1 MKCPKCGCEDL
12 QINESW
18 DKTIDLP
25 KKYKIW
31 FWVGAVVIFFIA
43 GGLAGVNFIAGIVG
57 GVILIGYIGGGTN
70 WYVQWKKE
78 QKKKSHSKCICKRCG
93 YTWYID

>member
-1 MKCPKCGCEDL
+1 MCPISSFYPVWNTGL
-12 QINESW
+12 FVLWQYSGMS
-18 DKTIDLP
+18 TS
-25 KKYKIW
+25 
-31 FWVGAVVIFFIA
+31 